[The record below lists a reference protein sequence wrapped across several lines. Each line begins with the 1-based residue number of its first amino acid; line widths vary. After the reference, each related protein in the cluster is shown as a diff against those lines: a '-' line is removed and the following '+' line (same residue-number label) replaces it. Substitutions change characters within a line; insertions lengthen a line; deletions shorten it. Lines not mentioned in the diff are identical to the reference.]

1 VRGFAHVIK
10 EDTVNGNVLFLGTEF
25 GLWISVDGG
34 QHWAQYKGSDF
45 PAAPGRRHR
54 VQARESDLV
63 LATHGRGIWIV
74 DDISPLRTLTPEMM
88 TKEATLI
95 PGRGAIQYFDVDG
108 GWPEGN
114 ETFRGRESS
123 RRCADHLLPEGRH
136 IFGDLKIEIF
146 DQDGKLWT
154 RLRWQA
160 SRTKPL
166 WMGNAGEA
174 SGGCPRG
181 IGTL

>member
-1 VRGFAHVIK
+1 
-10 EDTVNGNVLFLGTEF
+10 
-25 GLWISVDGG
+25 VDGDSTG
-34 QHWAQYKGSDF
+34 RNTKLDF
-45 PAAPGRRHR
+45 PAAPVDDIV

-114 ETFRGRESS
+114 ETFRGRNRPADAQSLITRKGGTSS
-123 RRCADHLLPEGRH
+123 A
-136 IFGDLKIEIF
+136 I
-146 DQDGKLWT
+146 
-154 RLRWQA
+154 
-160 SRTKPL
+160 
-166 WMGNAGEA
+166 
-174 SGGCPRG
+174 
-181 IGTL
+181 